1 MDFRK
6 IFSAILL
13 LIGVL
18 LALGGL
24 QLLLLGGSVYYLF
37 AGLAVSYSSW
47 CLWDKSHKALSVYG
61 IFLLVTVAWSF
72 MES

>member
-47 CLWDKSHKALSVYG
+47 CLWDLSL
-61 IFLLVTVAWSF
+61 IHI
-72 MES
+72 

>member
-37 AGLAVSYSSW
+37 AGLAVSYS
-47 CLWDKSHKALSVYG
+47 
-61 IFLLVTVAWSF
+61 
-72 MES
+72 